1 MRLIVFY
8 SFKIVTNR
16 LQRVLRKVCKYPKKK
31 KKIRKARSTS
41 FLTLTRFRCSTPYFW
56 IQALAPYFE
65 LQSRSPIVYIRDH
78 WTRLV
83 MKLVTGY
90 KKKKPQI
97 SITEKM
103 SPRKYCK
110 INQLIFNQLRILLIW
125 LLVFLIC
132 F

>member
-31 KKIRKARSTS
+31 KNQEGSFNLVSHINTFSLLDPIFLNPSFGPIFRTPISKSYSIYQRSLNTS
-41 FLTLTRFRCSTPYFW
+41 CHETSYW
-56 IQALAPYFE
+56 
-65 LQSRSPIVYIRDH
+65 LQ
-78 WTRLV
+78 
-83 MKLVTGY
+83 
-90 KKKKPQI
+90 KKKPQI